1 MDSRILGLPTIMAGN
16 VHIFA
21 AIRTFV
27 EAGEKHDAWV
37 QAAGVCILAPM
48 LVLDKVLNFSAPG
61 FWRRGNIKLVPPK
74 VTVGNL
80 II

>member
-1 MDSRILGLPTIMAGN
+1 MAGN

-37 QAAGVCILAPM
+37 QAAGVCILVPM

-61 FWRRGNIKLVPPK
+61 FWRRGNIKLVPLK